1 MVLLEIGNNDSSVKQ
16 RSKGCGNSNWSAINI
31 AAMVGSFLIFWPL
44 GLFMVYW
51 ICTGRNALELP
62 ELVKNQV
69 QRFKGQSLSS
79 SGNGSDNSMFNE
91 YQQTQYD
98 RIREIKQ
105 EIQERSKR
113 FHAFRDEQKRKKDEE
128 EFNLFMT
135 LSPGKSE
142 S

>member
-1 MVLLEIGNNDSSVKQ
+1 MVLLELGNSDSSVKQ
-16 RSKGCGNSNWSAINI
+16 RSKAGTSSNWSTINV
-31 AAMVGSFLIFWPL
+31 AAMVGSFMVFWPL

-62 ELVKNQV
+62 DIVRGWV
-69 QRFKGQSLSS
+69 QRFKGQSVSA
-79 SGNGSDNSMFNE
+79 GGSDNAIFNE

-98 RIREIKQ
+98 RIREIKE

-113 FHAFRDEQKRKKDEE
+113 FYSFREEQNRKKDQD

-135 LSPGKSE
+135 LSPGKPRQ
-142 S
+142 